1 MKQFYWN
8 EDDVYYEIA
17 DGEETLWEDEQ
28 YDTATESDWE
38 CENWDW
44 TEEAEYEDEIDF

>member
-1 MKQFYWN
+1 
-8 EDDVYYEIA
+8 
-17 DGEETLWEDEQ
+17 LWEDEQ